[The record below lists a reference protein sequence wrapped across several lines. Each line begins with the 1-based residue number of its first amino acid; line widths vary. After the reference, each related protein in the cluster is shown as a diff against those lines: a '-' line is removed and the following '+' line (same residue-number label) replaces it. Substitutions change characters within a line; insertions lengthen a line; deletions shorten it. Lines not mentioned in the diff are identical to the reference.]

1 MERTYW
7 ETVQL
12 LGLDI
17 EVAIVA
23 VLFALEGLN
32 RWAQHLLTRRRKG
45 SQRKAPVVPAALAW
59 PPERWRSNP

>member
-17 EVAIVA
+17 ELAIVA

-32 RWAQHLLTRRRKG
+32 RLVQQLLTRRRRA
-45 SQRKAPVVPAALAW
+45 SPSAAPVLPAALAW

>member
-7 ETVQL
+7 ETVQR

-23 VLFALEGLN
+23 VLFALEVLT
-32 RWAQHLLTRRRKG
+32 RWVQHLLTRRGKG
-45 SQRKAPVVPAALAW
+45 SQRKAPVLPAALAW
-59 PPERWRSNP
+59 PPDRWRSNP